1 MSASTCCVPQAAAL
15 SVPRRAVA
23 ARTSLAPSVRAPH
36 RCPAGVRCRA
46 TEQNTSAAS
55 PPVSGPVD
63 DAESREVLDAF
74 FIGKALAETLLE
86 RAGGVLAD
94 TLSEVAR
101 FDAERREQ
109 IRDFQDDVMGKAR
122 EEMYRAKR
130 DESQIR

>member
-1 MSASTCCVPQAAAL
+1 
-15 SVPRRAVA
+15 
-23 ARTSLAPSVRAPH
+23 
-36 RCPAGVRCRA
+36 
-46 TEQNTSAAS
+46 
-55 PPVSGPVD
+55 VSGPVD